1 MTTVIFIHGTGVR
14 PPHTEALNAKVTASL
29 AEAAPGVRVVP
40 LDWGERYGARLAAGG
55 ASIPPDGA
63 AATERDVAGEEDG
76 EDAETAAWE
85 RLYGD
90 PEAELAL
97 VAAHG
102 PAGAIPP
109 GAAFPDE
116 EFRDRLARLAAR
128 GGSVAPELG
137 PGLGARAAD
146 LARSPLLTS
155 AAEALDPEDLAPL
168 LARALAAAVIGAALA
183 EDAPV
188 ITDGPTRDAAVD
200 RLARELGATG
210 SGSTRGPVG
219 RLIGRPVLRL
229 GSRYAVRRRR
239 ALTGAAHPAAGDV
252 LKFLVRGGPLR
263 TALRELAAAVEPPVV
278 LLGHSLGGIIALDTL
293 IEAPLPGVRLLVTV
307 GSQAPFLYETGA
319 LPHLDHPE
327 PLPAHVPGWL
337 NLHDRRD
344 LLGFA
349 AAPVFP
355 GRAEDIATDNRQPF
369 PAAHSAYWSDPA
381 VYRAI
386 AERLP

>member
-14 PPHTEALNAKVTASL
+14 PPHAATLYARVTASF
-29 AEAAPGVRVVP
+29 AEVAPGVRVVP

-55 ASIPPDGA
+55 ASIPDDGA
-63 AATERDVAGEEDG
+63 GATERDAEGDEGDDG
-76 EDAETAAWE
+76 AAAWE
-85 RLYGD
+85 RLYRD

-97 VAAHG
+97 AAARG
-102 PAGAIPP
+102 PSGEIPP

-116 EFRDRLARLAAR
+116 EFRERLAELAAR
-128 GGSVAPELG
+128 GEAAAPELG
-137 PGLGARAAD
+137 PGLGARAAA
-146 LARSPLLTS
+146 LARSPLLAP
-155 AAEALDPEDLAPL
+155 AAEAVDPEALATL
-168 LARALAAAVIGAALA
+168 LARALVAAVIGAALA

-188 ITDGPTRDAAVD
+188 IPDGATRDAAVD
-200 RLARELGATG
+200 RIAQELGGAAPGT
-210 SGSTRGPVG
+210 SRGRVG
-219 RLIGRPVLRL
+219 RLAARPVLRL
-229 GSRYAVRRRR
+229 GSRYAVRRRA

-252 LKFLVRGGPLR
+252 LTFLVRGGPLR
-263 TALRELAAAVEPPVV
+263 AALRELAAAVESPVV

-307 GSQAPFLYETGA
+307 GSQGPFLYETGA
-319 LPHLDHPE
+319 LPHLEHPQ
-327 PLPAHVPGWL
+327 PLPAHVPAWL
-337 NLHDRRD
+337 NVHDRRD

-349 AAPVFP
+349 AAPLFP

-369 PAAHSAYWSDPA
+369 PAAHSAYWTDPA

>member
-1 MTTVIFIHGTGVR
+1 MALAATHGT
-14 PPHTEALNAKVTASL
+14 
-29 AEAAPGVRVVP
+29 PG
-40 LDWGERYGARLAAGG
+40 
-55 ASIPPDGA
+55 
-63 AATERDVAGEEDG
+63 
-76 EDAETAAWE
+76 ET
-85 RLYGD
+85 
-90 PEAELAL
+90 
-97 VAAHG
+97 
-102 PAGAIPP
+102 PP
-109 GAAFPDE
+109 GAAFPEE
-116 EFRDRLARLAAR
+116 EFRERLAALAAR
-128 GGSVAPELG
+128 GESVAPELG
-137 PGLGARAAD
+137 PGLGERAAA
-146 LARSPLLTS
+146 LARSPLLAP
-155 AAEALDPEDLAPL
+155 AAEALDREELAPL
-168 LARALAAAVIGAALA
+168 LARALAAAVIAAALA

-188 ITDGPTRDAAVD
+188 LCDGVTRDAAVD
-200 RLARELGATG
+200 RIARELGATAP
-210 SGSTRGPVG
+210 GSTRGPVG

-337 NLHDRRD
+337 NIHDRRD

-355 GRAEDIATDNRQPF
+355 GRAEDITTDNRQPF
-369 PAAHSAYWSDPA
+369 PVAHSAYWSDPA

>member
-14 PPHTEALNAKVTASL
+14 PPHARALYTRVTTSF
-29 AEAAPGVRVVP
+29 AEVAPGVRVVP
-40 LDWGERYGARLAAGG
+40 FDWGERYGARLAAGG
-55 ASIPPDGA
+55 ASIPQDGA
-63 AATERDVAGEEDG
+63 GATERDVAGED
-76 EDAETAAWE
+76 DDETAAWE
-85 RLYGD
+85 RLYRD

-97 VAAHG
+97 AAARVPSG
-102 PAGAIPP
+102 ESPP

-116 EFRDRLARLAAR
+116 EFRERLAALAAR
-128 GGSVAPELG
+128 GEAAAPELG
-137 PGLGARAAD
+137 PGLGAIAAA
-146 LARSPLLTS
+146 LARSSLLAP
-155 AAEALDPEDLAPL
+155 AADALDPEDLARL
-168 LARALAAAVIGAALA
+168 LARALAGGVIGAALA

-188 ITDGPTRDAAVD
+188 IPDGATRDVVVD
-200 RLARELGATG
+200 RIAGELGAAAPG
-210 SGSTRGPVG
+210 SGRGPVG
-219 RLIGRPVLRL
+219 RLVGRPVLRL

-252 LKFLVRGGPLR
+252 LTFLVRGGPLR
-263 TALRELAAAVEPPVV
+263 TALRELAATVEPPVV

-293 IEAPLPGVRLLVTV
+293 IEAPVPGVQLLVTV
-307 GSQAPFLYETGA
+307 GSQGPFLYETGA

-327 PLPAHVPGWL
+327 PLPAHVPAWL
-337 NLHDRRD
+337 NIHDLRD

-349 AAPVFP
+349 AAPLFP

-386 AERLP
+386 GERLP

>member
-14 PPHTEALNAKVTASL
+14 PPHAATLYARVTASF

-55 ASIPPDGA
+55 ASIPYEGA
-63 AATERDVAGEEDG
+63 GATERDAEGDEGDDG
-76 EDAETAAWE
+76 AAAWE
-85 RLYGD
+85 RLYRD

-97 VAAHG
+97 AAARG
-102 PAGAIPP
+102 PSGAIPP

-116 EFRDRLARLAAR
+116 EFRERLAELAAR
-128 GGSVAPELG
+128 GEAAAPELG
-137 PGLGARAAD
+137 PGLGARAAA
-146 LARSPLLTS
+146 LARGPLLAP
-155 AAEALDPEDLAPL
+155 AAEAVDPEVLAAL
-168 LARALAAAVIGAALA
+168 LARALVAAVIGAALA

-188 ITDGPTRDAAVD
+188 IPDGATRDAAVD
-200 RLARELGATG
+200 RIAQELGGAAPGT
-210 SGSTRGPVG
+210 SRGLVG
-219 RLIGRPVLRL
+219 RLAARPVLRL
-229 GSRYAVRRRR
+229 GSRYAVRRRA

-252 LKFLVRGGPLR
+252 LTFLVRGGPLR
-263 TALRELAAAVEPPVV
+263 AALRELVAAVEPPVV

-307 GSQAPFLYETGA
+307 GSQGPFLYETGA
-319 LPHLDHPE
+319 LPHLEHPQ
-327 PLPAHVPGWL
+327 PLPAHVPAWL
-337 NLHDRRD
+337 NIHDRRD

-349 AAPVFP
+349 AAPLFP

-369 PAAHSAYWSDPA
+369 PAAHSAYWTDPA

>member
-14 PPHTEALNAKVTASL
+14 PPHAATLYARVTASF

-55 ASIPPDGA
+55 ASIPYEGA
-63 AATERDVAGEEDG
+63 GATERDAEGDEGDDG
-76 EDAETAAWE
+76 AAAWE
-85 RLYGD
+85 RLYRD

-97 VAAHG
+97 AAARG
-102 PAGAIPP
+102 PSGAIPP

-116 EFRDRLARLAAR
+116 EFRERLAELAAR
-128 GGSVAPELG
+128 GEAAAPELG
-137 PGLGARAAD
+137 PGLGARAAA
-146 LARSPLLTS
+146 LARGPLLAP
-155 AAEALDPEDLAPL
+155 AAEAMDPEALATL
-168 LARALAAAVIGAALA
+168 LARALVAAVIGAALA

-188 ITDGPTRDAAVD
+188 IPDGATRDAAVD
-200 RLARELGATG
+200 RIAQELGGAAPGT
-210 SGSTRGPVG
+210 SRGLVG
-219 RLIGRPVLRL
+219 RLAARPVLRL
-229 GSRYAVRRRR
+229 GSRYAVRRRA

-252 LKFLVRGGPLR
+252 LTFLVRGGPLR
-263 TALRELAAAVEPPVV
+263 AALRELVAAVEPPVV

-307 GSQAPFLYETGA
+307 GSQGPFLYETGA
-319 LPHLDHPE
+319 LPHLEHSQ
-327 PLPAHVPGWL
+327 PLPAHVPAWL
-337 NLHDRRD
+337 NIHDRRD

-349 AAPVFP
+349 AAPLFP
-355 GRAEDIATDNRQPF
+355 GRAEDVATDNRQPF
-369 PAAHSAYWSDPA
+369 PAAHSAYWTDPA

>member
-14 PPHTEALNAKVTASL
+14 PPHTEALNARVTASL

-40 LDWGERYGARLAAGG
+40 LDWGEPYGARLAAGG

-63 AATERDVAGEEDG
+63 GATERDVASEEDD
-76 EDAETAAWE
+76 EAAVWE
-85 RLYGD
+85 RLYRD

-97 VAAHG
+97 AATRG
-102 PAGAIPP
+102 TSGAIPP
-109 GAAFPDE
+109 GAAFADE
-116 EFRDRLARLAAR
+116 EFRERLAALAAR
-128 GGSVAPELG
+128 DGSVAPELG
-137 PGLGARAAD
+137 PGLGARAAA
-146 LARSPLLTS
+146 LARSTLLS
-155 AAEALDPEDLAPL
+155 PAAEALDREELAPL

-188 ITDGPTRDAAVD
+188 LCDGTTRDAAVD
-200 RLARELGATG
+200 RIARELGATEP
-210 SGSTRGPVG
+210 GSTRGPVG

-239 ALTGAAHPAAGDV
+239 ALTGAVHPAAGDV
-252 LKFLVRGGPLR
+252 LTFLVRGGPLR
-263 TALRELAAAVEPPVV
+263 TALRGLVAAVEPPVV

-307 GSQAPFLYETGA
+307 GSQGPFLYETGA

-337 NLHDRRD
+337 NIHDRRD

-355 GRAEDIATDNRQPF
+355 GRAEDIVTDNRQPF
-369 PAAHSAYWSDPA
+369 PVAHSAYWSDPA

>member
-14 PPHTEALNAKVTASL
+14 PPHTEALNARVTASL

-40 LDWGERYGARLAAGG
+40 LDWGARHGARLAAGG

-63 AATERDVAGEEDG
+63 GATERDGAGEED
-76 EDAETAAWE
+76 EETAAWE
-85 RLYGD
+85 RLYGG

-97 VAAHG
+97 AATRG
-102 PAGAIPP
+102 PSGAMPP
-109 GAAFPDE
+109 GAALPDE
-116 EFRDRLARLAAR
+116 GFRDRLARLAAR
-128 GGSVAPELG
+128 GESVAPELG

-146 LARSPLLTS
+146 LARSPLLAP

-188 ITDGPTRDAAVD
+188 LCDGPTRDTAVD
-200 RLARELGATG
+200 RIARELGATG
-210 SGSTRGPVG
+210 PGSTRGPVG

-293 IEAPLPGVRLLVTV
+293 IAAPLPGVRLLVTV
-307 GSQAPFLYETGA
+307 GSQGPFLYETGA
-319 LPHLDHPE
+319 LPHLDHPD
-327 PLPAHVPGWL
+327 PLPAHVPAWL
-337 NLHDRRD
+337 NIHDRRD

-369 PAAHSAYWSDPA
+369 PVAHSAYWSDPA

>member
-14 PPHTEALNAKVTASL
+14 PPHTGALNARVTASL

-40 LDWGERYGARLAAGG
+40 LDWGERHGARLAAGG
-55 ASIPPDGA
+55 ASIPPDGSW
-63 AATERDVAGEEDG
+63 ATERDAESEED
-76 EDAETAAWE
+76 DETAAWE
-85 RLYGD
+85 RLYRD

-97 VAAHG
+97 AATHG
-102 PAGAIPP
+102 TPGETPP
-109 GAAFPDE
+109 GAAFPEE
-116 EFRDRLARLAAR
+116 EFRERLAALAAR
-128 GGSVAPELG
+128 GESVAPELG
-137 PGLGARAAD
+137 PGLGERAAA
-146 LARSPLLTS
+146 LARSPLLAP
-155 AAEALDPEDLAPL
+155 AAEALDREELAPL
-168 LARALAAAVIGAALA
+168 LARALAAAVIAAALA

-188 ITDGPTRDAAVD
+188 LCDGVTRDAAVD
-200 RLARELGATG
+200 RIARELGATAP
-210 SGSTRGPVG
+210 GSTRGPVG

-337 NLHDRRD
+337 NIHDRRD

-355 GRAEDIATDNRQPF
+355 GRAEDITTDNRQPF
-369 PAAHSAYWSDPA
+369 PVAHSAYWSDPA

>member
-14 PPHTEALNAKVTASL
+14 PPHTEALNARVTASL

-63 AATERDVAGEEDG
+63 GATERDTDSEEDD
-76 EDAETAAWE
+76 EAADWE
-85 RLYGD
+85 RLYRD

-97 VAAHG
+97 AATRG
-102 PAGAIPP
+102 TSGAIPP
-109 GAAFPDE
+109 GTAFPDE
-116 EFRDRLARLAAR
+116 EFRERLASLAAR
-128 GGSVAPELG
+128 DGGVAPELG
-137 PGLGARAAD
+137 PGLGARAAA
-146 LARSPLLTS
+146 LARSPLLAP
-155 AAEALDPEDLAPL
+155 AAEALDREELAQL

-188 ITDGPTRDAAVD
+188 LCDGTTRDAAVD
-200 RLARELGATG
+200 RIARELGATEP
-210 SGSTRGPVG
+210 GSTRGPVG

-252 LKFLVRGGPLR
+252 LTFLVRGGPLR
-263 TALRELAAAVEPPVV
+263 TALRELVAAVEPPVV

-307 GSQAPFLYETGA
+307 GSQGPFLYETGA

-337 NLHDRRD
+337 NIHDRRD

-369 PAAHSAYWSDPA
+369 PVAHSAYWSDPA

>member
-14 PPHTEALNAKVTASL
+14 PPHAEALCERVTASL
-29 AEAAPGVRVVP
+29 AEAAPGVGVVP

-55 ASIPPDGA
+55 ASIPYDGVG
-63 AATERDVAGEEDG
+63 ATERDVGSEEDD
-76 EDAETAAWE
+76 EAAAWE
-85 RLYGD
+85 RLYRD

-97 VAAHG
+97 AAARDPSG
-102 PAGAIPP
+102 EIPP

-116 EFRDRLARLAAR
+116 EFRERLAALAAR
-128 GGSVAPELG
+128 DEAVAPDLG
-137 PGLGARAAD
+137 PGLGARAAA
-146 LARSPLLTS
+146 LARGPLLAP
-155 AAEALDPEDLAPL
+155 AAQAVDPEALATL
-168 LARALAAAVIGAALA
+168 LARALVAAVIGAALA

-188 ITDGPTRDAAVD
+188 IPDGATRDAAVD
-200 RLARELGATG
+200 RIARELGAAAPGT
-210 SGSTRGPVG
+210 SRGPVG
-219 RLIGRPVLRL
+219 RLAARPLLRL

-252 LKFLVRGGPLR
+252 LTFLVRGGPLR
-263 TALRELAAAVEPPVV
+263 AALRELVAAVEPPVV

-307 GSQAPFLYETGA
+307 GSQGPFLYETGA
-319 LPHLDHPE
+319 LPHLEHPE
-327 PLPAHVPGWL
+327 PLPAHVPAWL
-337 NLHDRRD
+337 NIHDRRD

-349 AAPVFP
+349 AAPLFP

-369 PAAHSAYWSDPA
+369 PAAHSAYWTDPA

>member
-14 PPHTEALNAKVTASL
+14 PPHTEALYARVTASL

-40 LDWGERYGARLAAGG
+40 LDWGRRYGARLAAGG
-55 ASIPPDGA
+55 ASIPYDGA
-63 AATERDVAGEEDG
+63 GATERDAQGEED
-76 EDAETAAWE
+76 DETAAWE
-85 RLYGD
+85 RLYRD

-97 VAAHG
+97 AAARG
-102 PAGAIPP
+102 PSDEIPP

-116 EFRDRLARLAAR
+116 EIRERLAALAAR
-128 GGSVAPELG
+128 GEQAAPELG
-137 PGLGARAAD
+137 PGLGAVAAA
-146 LARSPLLTS
+146 LARSPLLTP
-155 AAEALDPEDLAPL
+155 AAETVGPETLATL
-168 LARALAAAVIGAALA
+168 LARALAAAVTGAALA

-188 ITDGPTRDAAVD
+188 IPDGATRDAAVD
-200 RLARELGATG
+200 RIARQLGAPAPGTG
-210 SGSTRGPVG
+210 RGPVG
-219 RLIGRPVLRL
+219 RLLGRPVTRL
-229 GSRYAVRRRR
+229 GTRYAVRRRR

-252 LKFLVRGGPLR
+252 LTFLVRGGPLR
-263 TALRELAAAVEPPVV
+263 AALRELVAAVEPPVV

-307 GSQAPFLYETGA
+307 GSQGPFLYETGA
-319 LPHLDHPE
+319 LPHLDYPE

-337 NLHDRRD
+337 NIHDRRD

-349 AAPVFP
+349 AAPLFP
-355 GRAEDIATDNRQPF
+355 GRAVDVATDNRQPF
-369 PAAHSAYWSDPA
+369 PAAHSAYWTDPV